1 MMKLFGFARPPENVL
16 FSYRALGA
24 RNEIV
29 KFLLGNDDQIVSA
42 GELLRNSYCCH
53 NISVPHC
60 VAAGMKHEQGRETDI
75 VRHLNMALLSHS
87 LLYVRTEV

>member
-29 KFLLGNDDQIVSA
+29 KFLLGNDNQIVSA

-53 NISVPHC
+53 I
-60 VAAGMKHEQGRETDI
+60 K
-75 VRHLNMALLSHS
+75 
-87 LLYVRTEV
+87 